1 MTIKTSILDTIGDT
15 PVIRINN
22 LAPEGVEIY
31 VKLEAAN
38 PGGSVKD
45 RLARAIIE
53 AAEKDGSLKP
63 GQTVIEATSGNTGIG
78 LAIVCAQ
85 KGYPLVVTMAESFSV
100 ERRKLLRF
108 LGAKVVLTP
117 ASEKGT
123 GMVKKARELAEEHG
137 WFLARQFEN
146 PANADVHAETTAR
159 EILNDFGTGLDYFV
173 SGFGTGGTISG
184 VSRTLKAESPTTRI
198 VAAEPEN
205 AAIMASGHVQK
216 FAEDGSAAESH
227 PGFRP
232 HPMQGWSPDFIS
244 KVAHEALAEKRIDAF
259 SAVKGDDAMGCAR
272 DLAQK
277 EGIFVGIT
285 AGATF
290 AAALEVAKTAPKGT
304 KILAMLP
311 DTGERYLSTP
321 LFADITDEMTD
332 EEMAISK
339 STDGIRFDIAPKPAP
354 AAAPAPKADPAALA
368 EVRETVAATPVVLYA
383 LEWCEFCWSVRRM
396 FQDAGIE
403 YLSVDLDSAAYRE
416 DNRGG
421 KLRAALLEIC
431 GTPTIPQIF
440 VGGEHIGGA
449 TETFDAY
456 NSGRL
461 KEMLDQQSIAMIAAA
476 ENAYGYLPKWLH
488 PR

>member
-1 MTIKTSILDTIGDT
+1 MALKNSILDTIGNT
-15 PVIRINN
+15 PIVRINN
-22 LAPEGVEIY
+22 IAPDGVEMF
-31 VKLEAAN
+31 VKLESAN

-45 RLARAIIE
+45 RLAKAIIE
-53 AAEKDGSLKP
+53 AAEKDGSLRP
-63 GQTVIEATSGNTGIG
+63 GQTVVEATSGNTGIG
-78 LAIVCAQ
+78 LAVVCAQ

-100 ERRKLLRF
+100 ERRKMMRF

-123 GMVKKARELAEEHG
+123 GMVKKAKELAETHG

-146 PANADVHAETTAR
+146 PANADTHAETTAR
-159 EILNDFGTGLDYFV
+159 EIIEDFGPDGLDYFV

-184 VSRTLKAESPTTRI
+184 VSRTLRADSPATRI
-198 VAAEPEN
+198 IAAEPDN
-205 AAIMASGHVQK
+205 AQLLASGHVQA
-216 FAEDGSAAESH
+216 FASDGSAAETH

-232 HPMQGWSPDFIS
+232 HPKQGWSPDFIS
-244 KVAHEALAEKRIDAF
+244 QIANEAMNEGRIDAF
-259 SAVKGDDAMGCAR
+259 LGVSGDDAMR
-272 DLAQK
+272 HSRELAQK

-290 AAALEVAKTAPKGT
+290 AAALEIAKTAPNGT

-321 LFADITDEMTD
+321 LFADIPEEMTD
-332 EEMAISK
+332 AEMELSK
-339 STDGIRFDIAPKPAP
+339 STADVRFDIATAPAP
-354 AAAPAPKADPAALA
+354 AATGAKAEAWALQD
-368 EVRETVAATPVVLYA
+368 VHNTVAATPVVLYA

-396 FQDAGIE
+396 FQDAGID

-416 DNRGG
+416 NDQGG
-421 KLRAALLEIC
+421 QIRAALREIT
-431 GTPTIPQIF
+431 GSPTIPQIF
-440 VGGEHIGGA
+440 VGGRHIGGA

-456 NSGRL
+456 NSGKL
-461 KEMLDQQSIAMIAAA
+461 HEMLDQASIQMMVAS

>member
-1 MTIKTSILDTIGDT
+1 MTIKNSILDTIGNT
-15 PVIRINN
+15 PVVRINN
-22 LAPEGVEIY
+22 LAPEGVELF
-31 VKLEAAN
+31 VKLEATN

-45 RLARAIIE
+45 RLALAVIE

-63 GQTVIEATSGNTGIG
+63 GQTVVEATSGNTGIG

-123 GMVKKARELAEEHG
+123 GMVRKAKELAETHG

-146 PANADVHAETTAR
+146 PANAEVHAETTAR
-159 EILNDFGTGLDYFV
+159 EILADFGTGLDYFV

-184 VSRTLKAESPTTRI
+184 VSRTLKAESPATRI
-198 VAAEPEN
+198 IAAEPEN
-205 AAIMASGHVQK
+205 AAIMSSGHVQA
-216 FAEDGSAAESH
+216 FAADGSAAESH

-244 KVAHEALAEKRIDAF
+244 QVAHEALMAKRIDGFA
-259 SAVKGDDAMGCAR
+259 AVKGDDAMNCAR
-272 DLAQK
+272 DLAQR
-277 EGIFVGIT
+277 EGIFCGIT

-290 AAALEVAKTAPKGT
+290 AAALDIARSAPKGT
-304 KILAMLP
+304 KILAILP

-321 LFADITDEMTD
+321 LFADITEEMTQ
-332 EEMAISK
+332 EEMVLSK
-339 STDGIRFDIAPKPAP
+339 STPDIRFDVPPVPAP
-354 AAAPAPKADPAALA
+354 AASPAAPADPDALA
-368 EVRETVAATPVVLYA
+368 EVRETVAGEPVVLYA
-383 LEWCEFCWSVRRM
+383 LTWCEFCWSVRRM
-396 FQDAGIE
+396 FNDAGIDF
-403 YLSVDLDSAAYRE
+403 VTVNLDSEAYRK

-421 KLRAALLEIC
+421 TLRAALREIT
-431 GTPTIPQIF
+431 GSPTIPQIF
-440 VGGEHIGGA
+440 VAGEHIGGA
-449 TETFDAY
+449 TEAFDAY

-461 KEMLDQQSIAMIAAA
+461 KALLDGRSIPMVAPVA
-476 ENAYGYLPKWLH
+476 NAYGYLPKWLH